1 MSLSDIGSWAS
12 IVGLILSFAAGFG
25 VCRVTKN
32 NQLINK
38 FFAIFS
44 IGNVSQKNENN
55 KLIK

>member
-55 KLIK
+55 K